1 MKQSLFLKILFA
13 VIFAFISL
21 TAYGKITHKYRVR
34 SNQVIYSEPSFD
46 AKFVGRI
53 KEGTI
58 IETAPP
64 KEGGWWIEVEHGGC
78 KGYMHKSSLELE
90 KVIRTGN
97 DVDHYGSRMDSL
109 AVKLGYPAHP
119 TSDQL
124 DEIYKTARI
133 PQIIAVVLLLIAII
147 LARID
152 SVIGAMCLLIIASL
166 TITIQ
171 HLCLGHTGFILGWWV
186 ESEIVIMAVYFIMGL
201 VALKAAS
208 TVLYSVTD
216 FMDVRIRWIWGILAS
231 LAGAILFIL
240 DGNLHWNACDKLMT
254 GFAIVQLLFCVHIAI
269 ACKSRLAIPLIFG
282 WLLTAYVLL
291 NLSFMVIAVSALIVA
306 TVVTL
311 LFLGSVFSA
320 AFGGTF
326 ITSSGTILKAIFGDG
341 YVDLAGNLYHDVGGG
356 KVAKDE

>member
-1 MKQSLFLKILFA
+1 
-13 VIFAFISL
+13 
-21 TAYGKITHKYRVR
+21 
-34 SNQVIYSEPSFD
+34 
-46 AKFVGRI
+46 
-53 KEGTI
+53 
-58 IETAPP
+58 
-64 KEGGWWIEVEHGGC
+64 
-78 KGYMHKSSLELE
+78 
-90 KVIRTGN
+90 
-97 DVDHYGSRMDSL
+97 
-109 AVKLGYPAHP
+109 
-119 TSDQL
+119 
-124 DEIYKTARI
+124 
-133 PQIIAVVLLLIAII
+133 
-147 LARID
+147 
-152 SVIGAMCLLIIASL
+152 
-166 TITIQ
+166 
-171 HLCLGHTGFILGWWV
+171 
-186 ESEIVIMAVYFIMGL
+186 MAVYFIMGL

-291 NLSFMVIAVSALIVA
+291 NLSFMVIAVSALIVVA
-306 TVVTL
+306 VLTL
-311 LFLGSVFSA
+311 LFLGSVFSVA
-320 AFGGTF
+320 WGGTF